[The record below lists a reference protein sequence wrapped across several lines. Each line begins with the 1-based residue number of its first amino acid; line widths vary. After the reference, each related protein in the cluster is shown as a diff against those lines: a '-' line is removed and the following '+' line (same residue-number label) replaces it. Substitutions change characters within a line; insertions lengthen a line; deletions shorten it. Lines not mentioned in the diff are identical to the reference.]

1 MITKNLLATIKRS
14 LLNSAS
20 PIKMVDGSLQDN
32 VVFFGSFG
40 ISAKNVNDAVDYTN
54 TDAGLHFLFGSGD
67 TPVTIDDYKLGELV
81 TTYQGMAMNHT
92 TFNDYSEN
100 VFHVTRTIK
109 NTSESSIT
117 IKEMGVFGVYS
128 GKLFML
134 ARTVLPTP
142 VTIEPNEMHDF
153 AMLISLE

>member
-1 MITKNLLATIKRS
+1 MIIKNLLGTIKRS

-32 VVFFGSFG
+32 VIFFSSFG
-40 ISAKNVNDAVDYTN
+40 INAKNVNDAVDYTN
-54 TDAGLHFLFGSGD
+54 IDAGLHFLFGSGD

-81 TTYQGMAMNHT
+81 TTYQGVAMSHT

-100 VFHVTRTIK
+100 VLHVTRTIK
-109 NTSESSIT
+109 NTSDSPIT
-117 IKEMGVFGVYS
+117 IKEMGVFGVYN
-128 GKLFML
+128 GGLFML

-142 VTIEPNEMHDF
+142 ETIEPNEMHDF
-153 AMLISLE
+153 AMLISLG

>member
-1 MITKNLLATIKRS
+1 MITQNLLATIKHS
-14 LLNSAS
+14 FLNSAA
-20 PIKMVDGSLQDN
+20 PVKMVDGSLQDN
-32 VVFFGSFG
+32 FIFWGSFG
-40 ISAKNVNDAVDYTN
+40 VSAKNVNDAVDYTN

-109 NTSESSIT
+109 NTSESPIT

-134 ARTVLPTP
+134 ARTVLPTS

>member
-1 MITKNLLATIKRS
+1 MITQNLLATIKRS

-20 PIKMVDGSLQDN
+20 PIKMVDGSIQND
-32 VVFFGSFG
+32 VTFFGSFG
-40 ISAKNVNDAVDYTN
+40 TSANNINDAVDYTN
-54 TDAGLHFLFGSGD
+54 TDAGLHFLFGSDD

-81 TTYQGMAMNHT
+81 ATYQGVAMNHT

-109 NTSESSIT
+109 NTSESPIT
-117 IKEMGVFGVYS
+117 IKEMGVFGVYG

-142 VTIEPNEMHDF
+142 ETIEPNEMHDF
-153 AMLISLE
+153 AMLISLK